1 MKLDEKEAQ
10 EIMED
15 LNDRYASALLLFA
28 WQKFQHYPKGL
39 VTRITALDTSGFTA
53 ETTTTTHENIHNI
66 YKFTDDDNKRNK
78 NKSLKQKLTDTIYMN
93 MKIPK
98 CPPQGYICYAIW
110 AFFIIGVMVY
120 RLPPL
125 AGLQPLFSF
134 MGSTNITRGIIA
146 MTVVH
151 FLEMNYILH
160 QMMNAFEDIQQKP
173 EYSEILVNY
182 GYYGFVLG
190 LPITTMVYRF
200 VAAVKKIPRAIKKSN

>member
-1 MKLDEKEAQ
+1 MTDNMKLDEKEAQ

-110 AFFIIGVMVY
+110 AFFYHRYHGISTSSFGRTAAALFLYGIYEYYSRDYCHDSRSFLGNELYPSPNDECIRRYTTKTGV
-120 RLPPL
+120 L
-125 AGLQPLFSF
+125 
-134 MGSTNITRGIIA
+134 
-146 MTVVH
+146 
-151 FLEMNYILH
+151 
-160 QMMNAFEDIQQKP
+160 
-173 EYSEILVNY
+173 
-182 GYYGFVLG
+182 
-190 LPITTMVYRF
+190 
-200 VAAVKKIPRAIKKSN
+200 